1 MDHKAG
7 SAARRLAETTLE
19 ELAEI
24 VRIDPPDHKEG
35 WHTVSELAE
44 YEGINRGTMAD
55 RLENAYRLGL
65 VEKIFYKR
73 IRYFRRVTE
82 TETTETSKHTAGA
95 GQTPQGDKAAEEG
108 AAEG

>member
-19 ELAEI
+19 ELAEL
-24 VRIDPPDHKEG
+24 VRIDPPDHKDG

-65 VEKIFYKR
+65 VEKITYQR
-73 IRYFRRVTE
+73 IRYFRRAE
-82 TETTETSKHTAGA
+82 TETTETSEYTTGA
-95 GQTPQGDKAAEEG
+95 GQTPQGDKAAEER
-108 AAEG
+108 AAKG